1 MHAGRRRAE
10 HLAWANGEGRF
21 AVIELLVLVGLVA
34 FVVLAVVGVLFALRQ
49 RRQGTVRAVLM
60 PRRESDDSAASSR

>member
-1 MHAGRRRAE
+1 M
-10 HLAWANGEGRF
+10 
-21 AVIELLVLVGLVA
+21 IEVLVLVGLLA
-34 FVVLAVVGVLFALRQ
+34 FVLLATVGVLFALRQ

>member
-1 MHAGRRRAE
+1 
-10 HLAWANGEGRF
+10 
-21 AVIELLVLVGLVA
+21 VIELLVLVGLMA
-34 FVVLAVVGVLFALRQ
+34 FVLLATVGVLFALRQ

>member
-1 MHAGRRRAE
+1 VHAGRHRRDD
-10 HLAWANGEGRF
+10 LACADGECRF

-34 FVVLAVVGVLFALRQ
+34 FALLAAVGVLFALRQ

-60 PRRESDDSAASSR
+60 PRRDSDDSAASSR